1 MKILITGGAGFVG
14 SNLAIM
20 LKSKYPHYNIICL
33 DNLKRR
39 GSELNLSLLKIYGID
54 FIHGDIR
61 NKEDLSNIP
70 YFDTLIDAC
79 ADPSVLAGVETP
91 IEQAINTNLIGTL
104 NCLELA
110 KKYNANFIFLSTSRI
125 YPIKL
130 INDIEYTED
139 NTRFVWK
146 NYSGISEDFPL
157 DDSRSFYGFTKY
169 ASELL
174 IKEYNYYHNVKSVIN
189 RCGVITGPG
198 QMGKIDQG
206 ILVFWLAQHFW
217 KKELKYIGFGGEGK
231 QVRDML
237 HIKDLFDL
245 IDTEIHNIDI
255 VNNKT
260 YNVGGGI
267 KSSVSLLELTNMCQQ
282 VTGNKINIEK
292 SSLDRP
298 GDIRIYITDNTK
310 ITSDTNWTPKYTSDK
325 IVEETFNWIKNNE
338 SLLKNILL

>member
-20 LKSKYPHYNIICL
+20 LKNKYPYYDITCL
-33 DNLKRR
+33 DNLKRK
-39 GSELNLSLLKIYGID
+39 GSELNLPLLKSVNIN
-54 FIHGDIR
+54 FIHADIR
-61 NKEDLSNIP
+61 NKEDLSAISH
-70 YFDTLIDAC
+70 FDTIIDAC
-79 ADPSVLAGVETP
+79 ADPSVLAGIETP
-91 IEQAINTNLIGTL
+91 IEQAVNTNLIGTL

-110 KKYNANFIFLSTSRI
+110 KKYNSNFIFLSTSRV

-130 INDIEYTED
+130 INNIEYTEA
-139 NTRFVWK
+139 NTRFIWK
-146 NYSGISEDFPL
+146 DYSGINENFPL
-157 DDSRSFYGFTKY
+157 DESRSFYGFTKY

-174 IKEYNYYHNVKSVIN
+174 IKEYNYYHNIKSVIN

-217 KKELKYIGFGGEGK
+217 KKDLKYIGFGGKGK

-245 IDTEIHNIDI
+245 IDIEIHNMDI
-255 VNNKT
+255 VNNKI
-260 YNVGGGI
+260 YNVGGGL
-267 KSSVSLLELTNMCQQ
+267 KSSVSLLELTELCQQ
-282 VTGNKINIEK
+282 VTGNIIKVEK

-310 ITSDTNWTPKYTSDK
+310 INTDTNWIPKYTSED
-325 IVEETFNWIKNNE
+325 IVKETFDWIKDNK
-338 SLLKNILL
+338 SLLKNILI